1 MESIRIRPWLIYLVT
16 TRLNNQTLPLN
27 NRNLQN
33 HSNATPYEQLH
44 QVALADK
51 AGELDI
57 TYFPDCSVNS
67 SIGKADA
74 KQANVSKDPARIAQT
89 IDFMKGIQGARAQFD
104 YHFMRLMPGA
114 VQRWC
119 LAFFAKEKMKKKEV
133 FKVPVK
139 TISDMIR
146 ETKVEKID
154 VLKVCMVPHGM
165 KRASMEK
172 AVD

>member
-1 MESIRIRPWLIYLVT
+1 M
-16 TRLNNQTLPLN
+16 
-27 NRNLQN
+27 
-33 HSNATPYEQLH
+33 
-44 QVALADK
+44 ALADK

-89 IDFMKGIQGARAQFD
+89 VEFMKGIQGARAQFD
-104 YHFMRLMPGA
+104 YYFMRLMPGA

-119 LAFFAKEKMKKKEV
+119 LAFFAKEKMKNKEV

-146 ETKVEKID
+146 ETKVQKID
-154 VLKVCMVPHGM
+154 VLKVMNVWGIDQW
-165 KRASMEK
+165 ASKEK
-172 AVD
+172 AWERGDGAVDWAG